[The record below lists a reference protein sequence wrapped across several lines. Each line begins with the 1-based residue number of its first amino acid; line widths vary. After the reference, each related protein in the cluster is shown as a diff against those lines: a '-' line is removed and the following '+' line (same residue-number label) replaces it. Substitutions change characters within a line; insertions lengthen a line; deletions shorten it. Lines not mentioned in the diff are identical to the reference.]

1 MGKGLMPTEEQSKAI
16 IMKVDKAQAQY
27 EPYGALDGRGC
38 ASCRWFSMSSCYIVD
53 GDISP
58 TGKSRFY
65 EPVTPQQIALETM
78 LDFEES
84 EEYLEDIGLLEDYE
98 KQTSSFVDKVK
109 GLFGRGKKQQDQFFP
124 SPTGFKMI
132 NDEKMWV
139 AWHTNAYE
147 DKDREYF
154 AIKAIEKDITRMN
167 ATKDY
172 PELWRWHI
180 GEAPQIKEDG
190 TFSYGWSTRHGKGI
204 NAFTIGNF
212 ACVIGTFDDTPIA
225 QKFKE
230 YYRNNPDI
238 ELSHGFFYDP
248 AQKREKTYY
257 DYRTFEI
264 STLPGGKAANP
275 YTRFAINTKEEAKEM
290 QLSKEQLENL
300 KEVLGVDALKDIIA
314 TGVGANAKMEGVAS
328 KSETPAVD
336 LTGFKSELITDIKG
350 LLTPVAE
357 QIKSIDERI
366 KALEAEKQKQQ
377 EKQQKQPFED
387 NRMAQTINDMLQ
399 NSGKSTSDRVD
410 DPLLYT
416 LKQAGLGSLFGMKED

>member
-1 MGKGLMPTEEQSKAI
+1 MEIEESKAI

-65 EPVTPQQIALETM
+65 EPVTAEQIAYETM
-78 LDFEES
+78 MDFEES

-98 KQTSSFVDKVK
+98 KQTSSFVDRVK
-109 GLFGRGKKQQDQFFP
+109 GLFGKGKKQQDQFFGA
-124 SPTGFKMI
+124 PTGFKMI

-154 AIKAIEKDITRMN
+154 AIKAIEKDIIRMN
-167 ATKDY
+167 ETKQY

-180 GEAPQIKEDG
+180 GEAPQVNADG
-190 TFSYGWSTRHGKGI
+190 TFSYKWSTRHGKGI

-212 ACVIGTFDDTPIA
+212 ACVIGTFDNTPMA
-225 QKFKE
+225 EKFKA

-248 AQKREKTYY
+248 AQKKEKTYY
-257 DYRTFEI
+257 DYKTFEI
-264 STLPGGKAANP
+264 STLPKGKAANP
-275 YTRFAINTKEEAKEM
+275 YTRFAVNTKEEGTEM
-290 QLSKEQLENL
+290 QLTKEQLADLEERLGKEALIDIL
-300 KEVLGVDALKDIIA
+300 KAGM
-314 TGVGANAKMEGVAS
+314 GANAKMEGVAS
-328 KSETPAVD
+328 KAETPTVD

-357 QIKSIDERI
+357 QLKSIDDRV
-366 KALEAEKQKQQ
+366 KALEAEKAQAQQ
-377 EKQQKQPFED
+377 KQQKQPLED
-387 NRMAQTINDMLQ
+387 NRMVQTINEMMQ
-399 NSGKSTSDRVD
+399 NQNKETSDRIK

-416 LKQAGLGSLFGMKED
+416 MKQAGLGSLFGMKED

>member
-1 MGKGLMPTEEQSKAI
+1 MPTEEQSKAI

-84 EEYLEDIGLLEDYE
+84 EEYLENIGLLEDYE

-147 DKDREYF
+147 DKDREWF

-248 AQKREKTYY
+248 AQKKEKTYY

-290 QLSKEQLENL
+290 QLTKEQLADLEERLGKEALIDIL
-300 KEVLGVDALKDIIA
+300 KAGM
-314 TGVGANAKMEGVAS
+314 GANAKMEGVAS
-328 KSETPAVD
+328 KAETPTID

-350 LLTPVAE
+350 LLTPVAD
-357 QIKSIDERI
+357 QLKSIDDRV
-366 KALEAEKQKQQ
+366 KVLEADKQKQQ

-387 NRMAQTINDMLQ
+387 NRMMDVIAEMQKNASQ
-399 NSGKSTSDRVD
+399 NVD
-410 DPLLYT
+410 QREFNPLVHLF
-416 LKQAGLGSLFGMKED
+416 KEAGIGQLFGIEDKK